1 MNGVKHRATILPQ
14 CQTLRRHLH
23 GEQSEQCPGA
33 KQLEALHCPWPR
45 LAQSLF
51 TAQTPTHPPASNLH
65 VIPVT

>member
-33 KQLEALHCPWPR
+33 KQLEALQENP
-45 LAQSLF
+45 QF
-51 TAQTPTHPPASNLH
+51 
-65 VIPVT
+65 